1 MGQSLIIRNADFSQ
15 YAIESIPVDGKFYLN
30 KNNYV
35 EDTGIKYIN
44 KEGVWGN
51 DVDEKSGLI
60 YAISRNQTVT
70 IKANSTNRAV
80 FALINNTNN
89 FVGSVDFAGD
99 LTSRYDLKPGNS
111 CSIKAPEDCLLY
123 VMNLSEGLDMF
134 PQDIYLSDYIC
145 PRDIVNTDAV
155 RSGNLYVNNNGVWGD
170 GTVENTGLYFS
181 VFKGEKITIIAKDT
195 LKTFVALLKTTV
207 NEKLTYSVDFISS
220 ETSRHEITAG
230 EQIELNVTEDCFL
243 WVYNLDS
250 QTDIFPKSIKVSL

>member
-15 YAIESIPVDGKFYLN
+15 YAIESIPVDGKFYLT

-35 EDTGIKYIN
+35 EDTGNKYIRSD
-44 KEGVWGN
+44 GMWSI
-51 DVDEKSGLI
+51 DSDEKAGLI
-60 YAISRNQTVT
+60 YSVSRNQTVT
-70 IKANSTNRAV
+70 VKANSTNKAC

-89 FVGSVDFAGD
+89 FVGIVDFAGD
-99 LTSRYDLKPGNS
+99 LTSRYNLEPGNS

-134 PQDIYLSDYIC
+134 PEDIYLSDYIC
-145 PRDIVNTDAV
+145 PRDIIKGDAV
-155 RSGNLYVNNNGVWGD
+155 RGGSLYINNSGIWGN

-207 NEKLTYSVDFISS
+207 NEKLTYSVNFISS

-230 EQIELNVTEDCFL
+230 GQIELNVTEDCFL
-243 WVYNLDS
+243 WVYNLDL